1 MNWIG
6 WWVIMKNYEI
16 LRFEAILLFKDLDFD
31 LYDAESIQPL
41 LQRFEVYDDENPEI
55 MNESPIWIYAGYSQL
70 HELKKKYQSGNKQAL
85 IDAIQITALHNLIM
99 PEWLS
104 NETVRRIR
112 DIHHYKYKDW
122 SDVFG
127 TVLKKGQRLE
137 KLRKL
142 RVLPMRIYQDVKKAK
157 FDGVSINDD
166 FANELAEKYNITRS
180 EVWEMKKIGERRY
193 KF

>member
-1 MNWIG
+1 
-6 WWVIMKNYEI
+6 MKNYEI